1 MRALVLHGPE
11 DIRCESVPDPKP
23 TDPRG
28 AVVRVEGTGICGS
41 DLHLYH
47 GKFPIAEHGFVIGHE
62 VAGEVVET
70 GSAVRDFRGGDR
82 VLVSG
87 VIGCGACP
95 RCLRGEVVR
104 CERFGTRVF
113 GVANELPGGQAEALA
128 VPAADHAMRRI
139 PEGVSLE
146 QAVLLTDILPTGFH
160 GANLAGVEPGE
171 DVAVI
176 GLGPV
181 GLMAILCAQL
191 FGPARVFAIDRVPE
205 RLAAAAEL
213 GAIPLPA
220 AEAEARVAEATA
232 GQGVAAA
239 IEAVGADET
248 ILQAIRLV
256 RLGGRVAVIG
266 VNMNPE
272 LSFPMGTAFMKNLT
286 LRAGLVPVPE
296 TWPVLVPLVAS
307 GRLAPERVFTHR
319 LGLSEGAEA
328 YRLFDQRRD
337 GVLKVL
343 LDPSR

>member
-1 MRALVLHGPE
+1 MRALVCHGPE

-23 TDPRG
+23 GGAGD
-28 AVVRVEGTGICGS
+28 AVVRVEAAGICGS

-47 GKFPIAEHGFVIGHE
+47 GRFPIPESGLVVGHE

-70 GSAVRDFRGGDR
+70 GSGVQDFRSGDR

-87 VIGCGACP
+87 VIGCGACG
-95 RCLRGEVVR
+95 RCRRGEVVR
-104 CERFGTRVF
+104 CERFATRVF
-113 GVANELPGGQAEALA
+113 GVGPDMPGGQAEALA

-146 QAVLLTDILPTGFH
+146 QAVLLTDILPTGHH
-160 GANLAGVEPGE
+160 GAALAEVGPGD

-181 GLMAILCAQL
+181 GLMALLCAQL
-191 FGPARVFAIDRVPE
+191 RGAARIFAIDTVPE
-205 RLAAAAEL
+205 RLTRAEGL

-232 GQGVAAA
+232 GQGVDAA

-256 RLGGRVAVIG
+256 RLAGRVSVIG

-272 LSFPMGTAFMKNLT
+272 LSFPMGMAFMKNLT

-296 TWPVLVPLVAS
+296 TWPTLVPLVVS
-307 GRLAPERVFTHR
+307 GRLEPEQVFTHR
-319 LGLSEGAEA
+319 LGLSEGPEA
-328 YRLFDQRRD
+328 YRLFAERRD
-337 GVLKVL
+337 GILKVL